1 LRGQVNQ
8 IIEEDQE
15 KMIKIYSLIREKV
28 KSQGDFTEIKKEIN
42 EVHRQLINNVKIL
55 INKDENI

>member
-1 LRGQVNQ
+1 MRGQVNQ

>member
-1 LRGQVNQ
+1 MRRQVNQ

-28 KSQGDFTEIKKEIN
+28 KSQGDFTEIKKEII

-55 INKDENI
+55 INKDEKI

>member
-1 LRGQVNQ
+1 LRRQVNQ

-28 KSQGDFTEIKKEIN
+28 KSQGDFTEIKKEII

-55 INKDENI
+55 INKDEKI